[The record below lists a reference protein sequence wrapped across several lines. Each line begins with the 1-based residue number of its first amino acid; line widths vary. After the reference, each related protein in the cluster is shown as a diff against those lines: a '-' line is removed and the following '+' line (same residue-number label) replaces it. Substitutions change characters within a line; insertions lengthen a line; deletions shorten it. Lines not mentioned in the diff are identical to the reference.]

1 MSKGVFLYPF
11 LLIHDFALSIFF
23 SPEFLLYS
31 FPVIQVFSCIIH
43 PHPIF
48 EYFQTKFYPVSI
60 LPSQFLY
67 FLPMFSSVSMPPS
80 HFSVP
85 IQDLGFLLY
94 QFLCSKSRPKFS
106 PVSSPFSFLCPQQD
120 QSFLLYPPLLIS
132 LFLNKTKVFSS
143 IQPLLISLLLT
154 KPKFSPVYIPF
165 SFLYS

>member
-1 MSKGVFLYPF
+1 MVFCVQGVFLYPF
-11 LLIHDFALSIFF
+11 FLIHDFALSIFF

-106 PVSSPFSFLCPQQD
+106 PVSTPSHFSV
-120 QSFLLYPPLLIS
+120 
-132 LFLNKTKVFSS
+132 LNKTKVFSC
-143 IQPLLISLLLT
+143 IQPLLISLSST
-154 KPKFSPVYIPF
+154 RPKFSPVSIPF
-165 SFLYS
+165 SFLCY